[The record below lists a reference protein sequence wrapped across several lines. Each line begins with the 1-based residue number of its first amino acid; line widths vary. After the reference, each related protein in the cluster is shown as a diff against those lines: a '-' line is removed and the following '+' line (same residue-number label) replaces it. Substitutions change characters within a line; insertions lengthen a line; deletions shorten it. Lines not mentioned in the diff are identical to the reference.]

1 MATVAKSVNM
11 ASPSADKINGWED
24 KVEGVPAELCAIGF
38 GQRCNDDGSCMRQ
51 GRSGDDGA
59 CVRFGLERA
68 RERQR
73 RKWRSFWRRGA
84 LEALLDLTGGP
95 MASVQTP

>member
-1 MATVAKSVNM
+1 MGRTLATPTTVASNSGEVPHMATVAKSVNM

-59 CVRFGLERA
+59 CVRFGL
-68 RERQR
+68 
-73 RKWRSFWRRGA
+73 
-84 LEALLDLTGGP
+84 
-95 MASVQTP
+95 